1 MDPLNW
7 SAAAAIVG
15 KSRQAV
21 CDLVKRGVLTD
32 CVVRDPNGRAIGVK
46 DAASFTEE
54 YAAKVRP
61 RAGGG
66 GKEAGRV
73 AARSRRSKPALVSA
87 AERAPQQHRPADR
100 PRTTNAEVPD
110 YNESRAKT
118 EYEKSLLLE
127 IERRQKEGQLVERE
141 SVVNTWAQLINSAKT
156 KLLGVR
162 TACRQRIPH
171 LTAEEAEI
179 IDALIRDAMEGLAED
194 AGCPAQ
200 VQP

>member
-1 MDPLNW
+1 MKPLNW
-7 SAAAAIVG
+7 SEAACIVG

-21 CDLVKRGVLTD
+21 SDLVKRGVLTD
-32 CVVRDPNGRAIGVK
+32 CVVRDASGKPIGIT
-46 DAASFTEE
+46 DADSFTEE

-66 GKEAGRV
+66 GKEAKRV
-73 AARSRRSKPALVSA
+73 ASLPKHRARAAQRPTPPPA
-87 AERAPQQHRPADR
+87 
-100 PRTTNAEVPD
+100 PRTTNGEVPD

-141 SVVNTWAQLINSAKT
+141 SVVSTWAQLINSAKS
-156 KLLGVR
+156 KLLGVK
-162 TACRQRIPH
+162 TASRQRIPH

-179 IDALIRDAMEGLAED
+179 IDGLIRAALADLTEE
-194 AGCPAQ
+194 AGCR
-200 VQP
+200 VDQP